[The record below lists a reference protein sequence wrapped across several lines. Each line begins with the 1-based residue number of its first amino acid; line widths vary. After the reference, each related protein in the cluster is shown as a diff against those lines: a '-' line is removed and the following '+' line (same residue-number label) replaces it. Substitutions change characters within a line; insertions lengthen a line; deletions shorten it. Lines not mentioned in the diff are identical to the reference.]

1 MKRLILVALL
11 ISILFGCD
19 NKKKEYESLR
29 MRYDSIMAL
38 GFTKDT
44 ALIGYMESFNAIQA
58 NLDSIKMVEMI
69 ISQSTSMEGEVQ
81 TDVKAQ
87 INRDINLIYEKL
99 QQNKKTIAE
108 LRSKL
113 NKSNSRVGVLEEMID
128 RMTRQMEQKD
138 VEIAGLSDKLERM
151 NIQIEILS
159 TSVGN
164 LAAEGEAKSQ
174 TISEQTEA
182 MNTAYYVIGTKKE
195 LRDQNIITME
205 GGFAGIGRN
214 KKIKDDFNSE
224 YFTRIDITKFH
235 SIPILRRKAD
245 IITTH
250 PSQSYKMY
258 GEKLVDSL
266 VITNAKD
273 FWSASKYLVIIVD

>member
-11 ISILFGCD
+11 IPILFGCD

-113 NKSNSRVGVLEEMID
+113 KKSNSRVGVLEEMID

-258 GEKLVDSL
+258 GEKSVDSL

>member
-1 MKRLILVALL
+1 MKKLILVALL
-11 ISILFGCD
+11 IPILFGCD

-113 NKSNSRVGVLEEMID
+113 KKSNSRVGVLEEMID

-174 TISEQTEA
+174 TISEQAEA

-224 YFTRIDITKFH
+224 YFTRIDITKFN

-258 GEKLVDSL
+258 GEKSVDSL
-266 VITNAKD
+266 VITNAKE